1 VWASVNYLYVIN
13 VIIMN
18 LLTLFIIIC
27 IVSYISIYTKPKK
40 HMEIL
45 QSELATLK
53 TEFLLEKQPL
63 IIYDKIVN
71 PMEIIQSTFKY
82 LYTFK
87 IHKTLTANHIYQSNS
102 RYALIHN
109 PSEEDL
115 TLTLSKK
122 NVKKN
127 HLNLFY
133 TFIGNEFQESENT
146 IQIILKPYN
155 MIAVPYLYMMQCEES
170 LNVYFLNDVFH
181 MVSI

>member
-1 VWASVNYLYVIN
+1 
-13 VIIMN
+13 MN
-18 LLTLFIIIC
+18 LLTLFIIVC
-27 IVSYISIYTKPKK
+27 IVSYIYIYTKPKK

-45 QSELATLK
+45 QSELSSLK

-63 IIYDKIVN
+63 IIYDKIVD
-71 PMEIIQSTFKY
+71 PIEVIHSTFKY

-87 IHKTLTANHIYQSNS
+87 IHKLLTANQVYQSNS

-109 PSEEDL
+109 PTEEDL

-122 NVKKN
+122 NIKKN

-133 TFIGNEFQESENT
+133 TFIGNEFKKNDST

-155 MIAVPYLYMMQCEES
+155 MIALPYLYMMQCEEN
-170 LNVYFLNDVFH
+170 LDVYFLNDIFH

>member
-1 VWASVNYLYVIN
+1 MWTSVNYLYVIN

-18 LLTLFIIIC
+18 LLTLFILVC
-27 IVSYISIYTKPKK
+27 ILSYISIYTKPKK

-53 TEFLLEKQPL
+53 TDFLLEKQPL
-63 IIYDKIVN
+63 IIYDKIVD
-71 PMEIIQSTFKY
+71 PIEVIKSTFKY

-87 IHKTLTANHIYQSNS
+87 IHKSLTENHIYQSNS

-115 TLTLSKK
+115 ILTLSKK

-133 TFIGNEFQESENT
+133 TFISNEFEKNEKT

-155 MIAVPYLYMMQCEES
+155 MIAVPYLYMLQCEES
-170 LNVYFLNDVFH
+170 LDVYFLNDVFH
-181 MVSI
+181 MLSI